1 MEMSLAKDKLITEN
15 YYLIHYVIKNLIDT
29 SSVKNNPLID
39 YEDLIQCG
47 AVGLCKAA
55 DAYDEKKGAFST
67 LACNTIRNTILNE
80 LISKSK
86 YDTECALIDE
96 ASTICS
102 ADSGIDAADINMLL
116 SNIFSTMEAA
126 GEKDIELKKSLL
138 VLLYEGYSLRSA
150 AKLLNITHQKA
161 RVAMSHIKKYVKL
174 ALEC

>member
-1 MEMSLAKDKLITEN
+1 MEMTLARDKLITDN

-29 SSVKNNPLID
+29 SFVKNNPLID
-39 YEDLIQCG
+39 YDDLVQYG
-47 AVGLCKAA
+47 AIGLCKAA
-55 DAYDEKKGAFST
+55 DAYDENRGAFST
-67 LACNTIRNTILNE
+67 LACKAIKNAIVQE
-80 LISKSK
+80 LMSKSK

-161 RVAMSHIKKYVKL
+161 RVAMSHIKNHVKL